1 VIPPAEFVLALRR
14 AGVTFYS
21 GVPDSLLKDL
31 CAYIDDEMPPGDH
44 VINANEGSAVAI
56 AAGHYLAT
64 GEAAAVYLQNS
75 GLGNAV
81 NPLVSLTSRAV
92 YGIPMVLLIGWRG
105 EPGVRDEPQHE
116 LQGSITQELLST
128 LGIGYEVVGP
138 DSADFAEVIARSV
151 ERAKEDGCPVALL
164 IRKGTFQKYA
174 RSNGDDGGA
183 RFDRAQAIQ
192 LILDSLDPA
201 DVVVST
207 TGMTSREVFTHR
219 EARGEGHGGDFLTV
233 GSMGHASQIAL
244 GLALAAPERQVI
256 CLDGDGA
263 MIMHLGSATIIG
275 THAARNLKHIL
286 INNAAHDSVG
296 GQPTAALT
304 VDLVGIARACA
315 YESADRVSVSGDL
328 PAAIGRL
335 RQAAGP
341 AFLEVRVASNPAA
354 GAPRPSTTPAENK
367 VAFMRAMGHEP

>member
-1 VIPPAEFVLALRR
+1 VIDPADFVAALQR

-31 CAYIDDEMPPGDH
+31 CAYIDAKVPPRDH

-64 GEAAAVYLQNS
+64 GEPAAVYLQNS

-116 LQGSITQELLST
+116 LQGSITPELLAT

-138 DSADFAEVIARSV
+138 ESSDFADVIARTV
-151 ERAKEDGCPVALL
+151 ERAKDDGCPMALL
-164 IRKGTFQKYA
+164 IRKGTFEKYS
-174 RSNGDDGGA
+174 RPDGDNEA
-183 RFDRAQAIQ
+183 PPFDRGRAIEV
-192 LILDSLDPA
+192 ILDSLDPT

-207 TGMTSREVFTHR
+207 TGMASREVFTHR
-219 EARGEGHGGDFLTV
+219 EARGQGHEGDFLTV

-244 GLALAAPERQVI
+244 GLALAQPQRQVI

-263 MIMHLGSATIIG
+263 MIMHLGSAAIIG
-275 THAARNLKHIL
+275 THGARNLKHIV

-296 GQPTAALT
+296 GQPTAASK
-304 VDLVGIARACA
+304 VDLAGIARACG
-315 YESADRVSVSGDL
+315 YESAERVSISDDL
-328 PAAIGRL
+328 PAVINRL

-354 GAPRPSTTPAENK
+354 EAPRPSTTPAENK
-367 VAFMRAMGHEP
+367 VAFMKAMGHEP